1 MRKLE
6 KNTRRY
12 FVNLF
17 ADYILSKFNKSEN
30 TIIQV
35 TDCEN
40 FVVVNGQTI
49 SSNVLNLNE
58 LKIEFIESNKELFK
72 SLNKESLNII
82 DIIKYEQEITDFPR
96 AWITVN
102 KSLYVK
108 ELDPISEINI
118 SSEFPYGHSLG
129 CGRGIL
135 YYSHY
140 IFNQMYSLLGIDKL
154 YFHYSSDLNE
164 DEDYKIKVI
173 CDSQIPKKLIESLI
187 LDCFDM
193 DLTEFKERMSNYD
206 FTKDVTDQ
214 TLDKPYLVQDR
225 LKDIILI

>member
-102 KSLYVK
+102 KSLYVN

-140 IFNQMYSLLGIDKL
+140 IFNQMYSLLGVDKL

-164 DEDYKIKVI
+164 DEDYRIKVI
-173 CDSQIPKKLIESLI
+173 SDSQVPKKLIESLV

-193 DLTEFKERMSNYD
+193 DLTEFKERMSDYD

>member
-17 ADYILSKFNKSEN
+17 ADYILSKFDKKEN

-35 TDCEN
+35 TDCET
-40 FVVVNGQTI
+40 FVVVNGQTT
-49 SSNVLNLNE
+49 SNNVLSLND
-58 LKIEFIESNKELFK
+58 LKTEFIESNKELFN
-72 SLNKESLNII
+72 SLEKEDLNII
-82 DIIKYEQEITDFPR
+82 DIIKYDQEITDFTKS
-96 AWITVN
+96 WITVH
-102 KSLYVK
+102 KSLYVD
-108 ELDPISEINI
+108 EFDPISEMNI

-140 IFNQMYSLLGIDKL
+140 IFNHMYSLLGVDKV
-154 YFHYSSDLNE
+154 YFRYSSYLNE

-173 CDSQIPKKLIESLI
+173 CDSQKPKSSIESLV

-193 DLTEFKERMSNYD
+193 DLTEFKERLSDYD

-214 TLDKPYLVQDR
+214 TTDKPYLVQDR
-225 LKDIILI
+225 LEDVILI

>member
-96 AWITVN
+96 AGITVN
-102 KSLYVK
+102 KSLYVN

-140 IFNQMYSLLGIDKL
+140 IFNQMYSLLGVDKL

-164 DEDYKIKVI
+164 DEDYRIKVI
-173 CDSQIPKKLIESLI
+173 SDSQVPKKLIESLV

-193 DLTEFKERMSNYD
+193 DLTEFKERMSDYD

>member
-40 FVVVNGQTI
+40 FIVVNGQTT
-49 SSNVLNLNE
+49 SNDLLNLND
-58 LKIEFIESNKELFK
+58 LKSDFIKSNKDLLN
-72 SLNKESLNII
+72 SINKEDINII
-82 DIIKYEQEITDFPR
+82 DIIKYSQEIIDTPK

-102 KSLYVK
+102 KSLYVT
-108 ELDPISEINI
+108 EYEPISEISI
-118 SSEFPYGHSLG
+118 SSEFPYGYSLG
-129 CGRGIL
+129 CGRAIF

-140 IFNQMYSLLGIDKL
+140 IFNQMYSLLGVNQVYFRYSNKIDE
-154 YFHYSSDLNE
+154 N
-164 DEDYKIKVI
+164 EDYKIKVI
-173 CDSQIPKKLIESLI
+173 SDSIIPKNIIESLV

-193 DLTEFKERMSNYD
+193 DLTEFKERLSNYNFMND
-206 FTKDVTDQ
+206 ILDES
-214 TLDKPYLVQDR
+214 LDKPYLVQDR

>member
-35 TDCEN
+35 TDCET
-40 FVVVNGQTI
+40 FVVVNGQTT
-49 SSNVLNLNE
+49 SKDVLTLND
-58 LKIEFIESNKELFK
+58 LKTEFIESNKELFN
-72 SLNKESLNII
+72 SLEKKDLNII
-82 DIIKYEQEITDFPR
+82 DIIKYDQEITDFTKT
-96 AWITVN
+96 WITVN
-102 KSLYVK
+102 KSLYVD
-108 ELDPISEINI
+108 EFDPISEMNI

-140 IFNQMYSLLGIDKL
+140 IFNHMYSLLGVDKV
-154 YFHYSSDLNE
+154 YFRYSSYLNE

-173 CDSQIPKKLIESLI
+173 CDSKISKGSIESLV

-193 DLTEFKERMSNYD
+193 NLTEFKERLSNYD

-225 LKDIILI
+225 LKDVILL

>member
-35 TDCEN
+35 TDCET
-40 FVVVNGQTI
+40 FVVVNGQTT
-49 SSNVLNLNE
+49 SKDVLTLND
-58 LKIEFIESNKELFK
+58 LKTEFIESNKELFN
-72 SLNKESLNII
+72 SLEKKDLNII
-82 DIIKYEQEITDFPR
+82 DIIKYDQEITDFTK

-102 KSLYVK
+102 KSLYVD
-108 ELDPISEINI
+108 EFDPISEMNI

-140 IFNQMYSLLGIDKL
+140 IFNHMYSLLGVDKV
-154 YFHYSSDLNE
+154 YFRYSSYLNE

-173 CDSQIPKKLIESLI
+173 CDSKISKGYIESLV

-193 DLTEFKERMSNYD
+193 NLTEFKERLSNYD

-225 LKDIILI
+225 LKDVILL

>member
-102 KSLYVK
+102 KSLYVN

-140 IFNQMYSLLGIDKL
+140 IFNQMYSLLGVDKL

-164 DEDYKIKVI
+164 DEDYRIKVI
-173 CDSQIPKKLIESLI
+173 SDSQVPKKLIESLV

-193 DLTEFKERMSNYD
+193 DLTEFKVRMSDYD

>member
-12 FVNLF
+12 FVNIF
-17 ADYILSKFNKSEN
+17 ADYILSKFDKSEN

-40 FVVVNGQTI
+40 FVVVNGQTT
-49 SSNVLNLNE
+49 SSKVLILND
-58 LKIEFIESNKELFK
+58 LKSEFIESNKDMFTL
-72 SLNKESLNII
+72 LNQESFNII
-82 DIIKYEQEITDFPR
+82 DIIKYEQEITDFSR

-102 KSLYVK
+102 KSLYVD
-108 ELDPISEINI
+108 EFDPVSEINI

-140 IFNQMYSLLGIDKL
+140 IFNHMYSLLGVDKV
-154 YFHYSSDLNE
+154 YFRYSSHLNE

-173 CDSQIPKKLIESLI
+173 CDSQIPKKSIESLV
-187 LDCFDM
+187 LDCFNM
-193 DLTEFKERMSNYD
+193 DLTEFKERMSDYD

-225 LKDIILI
+225 LKDVTFL

>member
-35 TDCEN
+35 TDCET
-40 FVVVNGQTI
+40 FVVVNGQTT
-49 SSNVLNLNE
+49 SKNVLTLND
-58 LKIEFIESNKELFK
+58 LKTEFIESNKELFN
-72 SLNKESLNII
+72 SLEKKDLNII
-82 DIIKYEQEITDFPR
+82 DIIKYDQEITDFTKT
-96 AWITVN
+96 WITVN
-102 KSLYVK
+102 KSLYVD
-108 ELDPISEINI
+108 EFDPISEMNI

-140 IFNQMYSLLGIDKL
+140 IFNHMYSLLGVDKV
-154 YFHYSSDLNE
+154 YFRYSSYLNE

-173 CDSQIPKKLIESLI
+173 CDSEISKGSIESLV

-193 DLTEFKERMSNYD
+193 NLTEFKERLSNYD
-206 FTKDVTDQ
+206 FTEDVTDQ

-225 LKDIILI
+225 LKDVILL